1 MKTPLILINFK
12 TYTQATGKKAL
23 TLAKACEEVAKEMNV
38 EMAVAP
44 QLADLQKLSESVDIP
59 VLAQHVDN
67 IDPGSHTGFVLIDSI
82 RDVGAIG
89 SLINHSEH
97 RIRLDVIE
105 DNIKRLHEAKLTAVV
120 CSNNVAATAA
130 VAALGPEFV
139 AIEPPELI
147 GSGISVSEA
156 QPEIVQ
162 GAVEAANKVNPK
174 VEVLCGAGI
183 TKGADV
189 KKAIELGSKGVL
201 VASGV
206 VKADDPK
213 KVLKEFANYALAL

>member
-12 TYTQATGKKAL
+12 TYSEATGKKAL
-23 TLAKACEEVAKEMNV
+23 SLAKICDEVAKDAGV
-38 EMAVAP
+38 EIAVAP
-44 QLADLQKLSESVDIP
+44 QLADLQKIAESVSIS

-67 IDPGSHTGFVLIDSI
+67 IDPGSHTGFVLIKSI
-82 RDVGAIG
+82 RDVGAAG

-97 RIRLDVIE
+97 RVRLDIIE
-105 DNIKRLHEAKLTAVV
+105 DSIKRLQEANLTAVV
-120 CSNNVAATAA
+120 CSNNVVTTAA
-130 VAALGPEFV
+130 VAALNPEFV

-156 QPEIVQ
+156 KPEVIQ
-162 GAVEAANKVNPK
+162 GAVEAANKINPK
-174 VEVLCGAGI
+174 VDVLCGAGI

-206 VKADDPK
+206 VKADNPE
-213 KVLKEFANYALAL
+213 KVLKEFASYALAL